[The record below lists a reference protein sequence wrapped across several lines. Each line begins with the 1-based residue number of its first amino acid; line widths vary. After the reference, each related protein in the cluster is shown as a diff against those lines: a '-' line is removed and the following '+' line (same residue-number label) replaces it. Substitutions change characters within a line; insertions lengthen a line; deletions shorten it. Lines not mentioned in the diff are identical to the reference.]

1 MIKLVRFVAAI
12 AIALST
18 LSGLASAQSRA
29 NTRTTQAN
37 LHIQVN
43 VVQVVMTQQNPKAA
57 PETTVSYSIP
67 MIQPRLSV
75 TKEIHTM
82 QSADGRSPMLVE
94 TTTIVPE

>member
-1 MIKLVRFVAAI
+1 MIKVVRLIRAI
-12 AIALST
+12 VMVLST
-18 LSGLASAQSRA
+18 FSGLASAQSRA

-37 LHIQVN
+37 LHIEVN
-43 VVQVVMTQQNPKAA
+43 VVQVVMTQQNPKVT
-57 PETTVSYSIP
+57 PEATVSYSIP

-82 QSADGRSPMLVE
+82 QSADGRIPTLVE